1 MSVDTVDLI
10 CGDAARELLNNPQF
24 VQSWQVLHHSWPH
37 ATAFQGPG
45 FVRAWYASYA
55 AQWQPV
61 LVRAR
66 DRDGTLAGLWLL
78 AYAHDTKQLVH
89 AGAHQAEYHAWLS
102 REGCGT
108 ELLSSGWKLLT
119 RQFSFSSLR
128 FKYLPDPAL
137 GETLRAALGGGGGGV
152 ALQRSARPL
161 LKLDGEEIRA
171 SAAKKSNKSRFN
183 RLARL
188 GKLEF
193 RRIVDPAEFERIFDD
208 LIGFY
213 DLRQSAVNQSTPFR
227 EDPAKRA
234 FHSML
239 FAEAPGDI
247 YCAATYID
255 ERPIAAFW
263 GAVSGPMVHLGLLIS
278 SPFCAEHS
286 PGKIHIM
293 QLSEQLLKDGR
304 AVLDLTPGGDAWK
317 ERFANAYD
325 EVAEATVYRSVMAR
339 RVDNAVA
346 HIAQQGKRALAV
358 ARITPV
364 QVRSAIAVLRR
375 ATPRAVAR
383 KLRKW
388 RGEHREFR
396 VYRADRTLADK
407 FGFDPRVGHNAI
419 PHLLAF
425 EPGESWQSRDA
436 FLSEALAR
444 IENGG
449 SAFTVCVDGRL
460 AHSGWMGHDQAT
472 SHMTEV
478 RQTMSFPPHSVALYD
493 FYSHPDFRGA
503 GLYRATIAHMLKTAF
518 GADDTQFVYI
528 SVLADNGPSRHVIES
543 MGFAYQES
551 YFWESRFGTERK
563 WSSADTATSG
573 AASA

>member
-10 CGDAARELLNNPQF
+10 CGEAARKLLNSPQF
-24 VQSWQVLHHSWPH
+24 VQSWQLLHDACPY

-61 LVRAR
+61 LVRAT
-66 DRDGTLAGLWLL
+66 DTAGTLSGLWLL
-78 AYAHDTKQLVH
+78 AYDQVSGQLAN
-89 AGAHQAEYHAWLS
+89 AGSHQAEYHAWLS
-102 REGCGT
+102 TTGGGH
-108 ELLSSGWKLLT
+108 ELLSSGWLLLK

-137 GETLRAALGGGGGGV
+137 GDTLLAAFAGGGGV
-152 ALQRSARPL
+152 ALRRSQRPL
-161 LKLDGEEIRA
+161 IKLNAEEIRA
-171 SAAKKSNKSRFN
+171 STAKKSNKSRFN
-183 RLARL
+183 RLAKL

-193 RRIVDPAEFERIFDD
+193 RRISDPAEFERIFDD
-208 LIGFY
+208 LIAFY

-234 FHSML
+234 FHSTL

-247 YCAATYID
+247 YCTATFID

-263 GAVSGPMVHLGLLIS
+263 GVLSGPMVHLGLLIS

-293 QLSEQLLKDGR
+293 QLSEQLLKDGH

-317 ERFANAYD
+317 ERFANAHD
-325 EVAEATVYRSVMAR
+325 EVAEVTVYRSAMAR
-339 RVDNAVA
+339 RRDDAVA
-346 HIAQQGKRALAV
+346 HIARLGKRALAV
-358 ARITPV
+358 ASITPT
-364 QVRSAIAVLRR
+364 QLRAAIATLRR
-375 ATPRAVAR
+375 AKPAALAR
-383 KLRKW
+383 KLSKL
-388 RGEHREFR
+388 RGERREFR
-396 VYRADRTLADK
+396 VYRADRALAGK
-407 FGFDPRVGHNAI
+407 FDFDQRVRRNEI

-436 FLSEALAR
+436 FLSSALAR
-444 IENGG
+444 IEQGV
-449 SAFTVCVDGRL
+449 SAFTVSVDGRL
-460 AHSGWMGHDQAT
+460 AHSGWLGTNQST

-478 RQTMSFPPHSVALYD
+478 RQTMSFPPNSVALYD

-503 GLYRATIAHMLKTAF
+503 GLYRATIGHMLKAAF
-518 GADDTQFVYI
+518 DAGDTEYAYI
-528 SVLADNGPSRHVIES
+528 SVLANNGPSRHVIES
-543 MGFAYQES
+543 MGFAYQGS

-563 WSSADTATSG
+563 WSSAGMATAG
-573 AASA
+573 AANA